1 MINRYIM
8 SRPCPFC
15 SAVDNDLW
23 FCESENFVAIYNI
36 APILPGHSMIIP
48 KNHYSNVLDMDND
61 KLSEMMIF
69 SREVINILTIAFK
82 AESYNWTIQD
92 GEPAG
97 QTVDHVHMHIIP
109 RTEGDLPDPGDWYP
123 LLQKSTTDNIDSSL
137 RAKFNN
143 QEYQNI
149 INHLKAIGKRK
160 H

>member
-1 MINRYIM
+1 M
-8 SRPCPFC
+8 SSSCPFC
-15 SAVDNDLW
+15 NALDNNLW

-48 KNHYSNVLDMDND
+48 KNHYSSVLDIDND
-61 KLSEMMIF
+61 KLAEMMIF
-69 SREVINILTIAFK
+69 SREVISVLTIAFK

-123 LLQKSTTDNIDSSL
+123 LLQKSTAENIDSSL
-137 RAKFNN
+137 RAKFNT
-143 QEYQNI
+143 QEYKNI
-149 INHLKAIGKRK
+149 TYHLRAIGKNRS
-160 H
+160 